1 MYGQESGC
9 TFAPEINLTS
19 DIIMETDP
27 KRGKETVEERI
38 KRLSTK
44 DAKKKEVI
52 KELLEQEYY
61 QNLDFKPKIN
71 KVSKTLAK
79 TSSINEL
86 AYNKRG
92 EEVKSLLEEKRAQE
106 ELRECTFQ
114 PNLMT
119 REKPQFRHIE
129 SKYRSGEDNIAKM
142 IKEEQDERQEW
153 IEQERRNKEYD
164 EIKDC
169 TFKPRIKNKVG
180 IPGEKD
186 VVVVRGLSRHLELR
200 ELKQRQEQ
208 EKKER

>member
-1 MYGQESGC
+1 M
-9 TFAPEINLTS
+9 
-19 DIIMETDP
+19 
-27 KRGKETVEERI
+27 
-38 KRLSTK
+38 
-44 DAKKKEVI
+44 
-52 KELLEQEYY
+52 EQEYY

-86 AYNKRG
+86 AYNRRG
-92 EEVKSLLEEKRAQE
+92 EEVKSLLEERRAHE

-114 PNLMT
+114 PQLATKGNY
-119 REKPQFRHIE
+119 KHVE
-129 SKYRSGEDNIAKM
+129 SKYRSNEENIARA
-142 IKEEQDERQEW
+142 IKEEQMERQEW

-186 VVVVRGLSRHLELR
+186 VVVVRGLSRHL
-200 ELKQRQEQ
+200 
-208 EKKER
+208 